1 MDMNLSNTLLA
12 GDPRLVDHIVGQ
24 VKSQGIFDQC
34 RKECI
39 ADVDTKPA
47 YQNLQNRVEGSV
59 NSFLRS
65 QTWKP
70 DLNKNQLRETLRKHI
85 HDAAFLEVGVERIVD
100 QVVNPKIYSVFRPQ
114 IEDVVYKF
122 LGLERPRQR
131 EKNGP
136 CALKD
141 LLPKDLDPISPES
154 DRNSLKD
161 ESLESIDLNDQHLNG
176 RGEMLSESKSQ
187 LANVEMK
194 HVDDIKKEEITKIEN
209 VKVEELKRIDEIK
222 VEVIE
227 RMEETEEIKNGQDLD
242 ENSMEFEKPLTKTAS
257 TSNLNISFRSDDKT
271 EEEEESPQFEP
282 IDIMN
287 LNESNLSND
296 SHLSGISEL
305 TSHRSRSP
313 DYSNEFSRDHFDL
326 SNHDQDSQ
334 LSKVSSNSR
343 LSIVTD
349 FGSSNQASSHFPI
362 ANEDSKDKS
371 RDNFRA
377 IRDVEEGKYKES
389 KFNFESIKSKAS
401 SQEKDSKS
409 LKSFSSRENSRDEA
423 DSLRE
428 KSESK
433 DGKDRNESFKSKIPK
448 IKSESRDS
456 KRHRDR
462 DRDRKKQSSSS
473 SSSRHSKSS
482 ANDRDQSREG
492 SEKTKL
498 KEEKTKEKEEKKVKD
513 ERKEKEDRKEKDEK
527 KDSERRDSEK
537 QEMVQDIFKDLKDI
551 YKEKIRELRE
561 KKELTEKEKLN
572 KDSKTKDSKEKR
584 DSSRDKKDHKKDHR
598 TSKSSDRHEK
608 SSRKSNE
615 SKDKDKKRDDHR
627 SSKDSKSRSSRS
639 EKESRAKRDGKSEKS
654 ESRKDSKSESQ
665 SKEKKQREEKK
676 KSKDD
681 HSSLRKN
688 SNDRRSTDRDGSNG
702 SNSKSSQKTTSTEKS
717 TTTLTKETNKTNSG
731 GDTSD
736 GIEDSQGNTSKLAT
750 TEFETQDP
758 GSNSTSGE
766 DIQLVWSENSSKT
779 DNSNADTNALNEA
792 VLPLKKR
799 PFPEDS
805 SSPSPTSSTEKV
817 KKPKFAKNFNEAKK
831 LMKIRRR
838 MEKQNPDQDEVKVI
852 KSEVQKLKVEESG
865 KESLS
870 NSPLPEEDITKVPD
884 EERVQ
889 IIQVP
894 DEECEEPYSEEI
906 NSLTLEETS
915 MIILEGQILR
925 ESHKKESKLS
935 LMERSIRQS
944 LDEMMSDQKL
954 AENAERNIERE
965 SLTNLREDASQKENV
980 SSEKDVETVKEE
992 CILSENDKKDDIF
1005 SDKKSL
1011 EDEAEENLNLEKLEK
1026 VDEKLKDIP
1035 EEEIVEF
1042 PNQQGAKLESEEKI
1056 QPKNETSNETLS
1068 PKMELRVSMGI
1079 KQTTEDLMRNL
1090 LIEKL
1095 ALSEKCSP
1103 EIRKESNKSP
1113 NNETVSEN
1121 NLEVMKEDLS
1131 KSKEHIEDDEKYKE
1145 KDHRAI
1151 SPVEEDCLYLEP
1163 DNERAKRF
1171 ARFLESFEKKLNVDK
1186 DMKSFGEN
1194 SHEKSE
1200 PKSMAPPQLKRKL
1213 SSSPLSDILLQNAN
1227 NNNDGI
1233 KEGDTEAHHEKG
1245 EHGLKRRKLGRPKKQ
1260 RPSLSSF
1267 NPPGLLNGENFVM
1280 PLSPESDVSAS
1291 SEKTSGQPIKE
1302 EKSRTR
1308 NNQRYSSDDLYKPRP
1323 LFSSSSRRNRRS
1335 NQA

>member
-1 MDMNLSNTLLA
+1 MFL
-12 GDPRLVDHIVGQ
+12 Q
-24 VKSQGIFDQC
+24 
-34 RKECI
+34 
-39 ADVDTKPA
+39 PA

-122 LGLERPRQR
+122 LGLERPRPR

-161 ESLESIDLNDQHLNG
+161 ESLESIDMNDQHLNG
-176 RGEMLSESKSQ
+176 RREILSESKSQ
-187 LANVEMK
+187 FANEDMKAVE
-194 HVDDIKKEEITKIEN
+194 DIKKEEGTKIEN
-209 VKVEELKRIDEIK
+209 VKIEDLIKYDEIK
-222 VEVIE
+222 VEVTE
-227 RMEETEEIKNGQDLD
+227 TMEETEEMKNGQDLD
-242 ENSMEFEKPLTKTAS
+242 ENSMEFEKPLTNTAS
-257 TSNLNISFRSDDKT
+257 TSNLNISFKSDDKT

-377 IRDVEEGKYKES
+377 IRDVEEGKYKER
-389 KFNFESIKSKAS
+389 KFNFESIKNKSS
-401 SQEKDSKS
+401 SQEKDLKS

-423 DSLRE
+423 DSLKE
-428 KSESK
+428 KNESK

-448 IKSESRDS
+448 NKTESRDS
-456 KRHRDR
+456 RRHR

-473 SSSRHSKSS
+473 SSRHSKSS
-482 ANDRDQSREG
+482 TNDRDQSRDG

-498 KEEKTKEKEEKKVKD
+498 KEEKPKEKEEKRVKD
-513 ERKEKEDRKEKDEK
+513 ERKEKDDRKEKDEK
-527 KDSERRDSEK
+527 KDLEKKDPEKKDPEKKDSEK
-537 QEMVQDIFKDLKDI
+537 KDAEKQEILQDIFKDLKDI

-584 DSSRDKKDHKKDHR
+584 DSSRDKKEHKKDHR

-615 SKDKDKKRDDHR
+615 SKDKDRKRDDHR
-627 SSKDSKSRSSRS
+627 TSKESKSRSSRS
-639 EKESRAKRDGKSEKS
+639 EKEPRAKREGKSERS
-654 ESRKDSKSESQ
+654 ESRKDTKSESQ

-676 KSKDD
+676 KTKDD

-702 SNSKSSQKTTSTEKS
+702 SNSKSSQKTTSTGKS

-736 GIEDSQGNTSKLAT
+736 GIEDSQGNNSKLAT
-750 TEFETQDP
+750 SEFKTQEP
-758 GSNSTSGE
+758 RTNSSSG
-766 DIQLVWSENSSKT
+766 DIQHVCPENSSKT
-779 DNSNADTNALNEA
+779 DNLNSDTNALNEA

-805 SSPSPTSSTEKV
+805 SSLSPSSSAEKV
-817 KKPKFAKNFNEAKK
+817 KKPKFAKNFHEARK

-838 MEKQNPDQDEVKVI
+838 MEKQNSDQDEVKVN
-852 KSEVQKLKVEESG
+852 KSEVEKFKVEVTVNG
-865 KESLS
+865 SLS

-889 IIQVP
+889 IIQVL
-894 DEECEEPYSEEI
+894 DEECEEPYSEEMP
-906 NSLTLEETS
+906 SLTLEETS
-915 MIILEGQILR
+915 MIILEGQVLGQ
-925 ESHKKESKLS
+925 SQQKESKLS

-954 AENAERNIERE
+954 AESAERNIERE
-965 SLTNLREDASQKENV
+965 TPTNLREDASQIENV
-980 SSEKDVETVKEE
+980 SSEKDIETVKKT
-992 CILSENDKKDDIF
+992 CILSENDKKGDIS
-1005 SDKKSL
+1005 SDEKSL
-1011 EDEAEENLNLEKLEK
+1011 EDEADENLNLEKLEK
-1026 VDEKLKDIP
+1026 GDGKFKDIP
-1035 EEEIVEF
+1035 EGEESVEF
-1042 PNQQGAKLESEEKI
+1042 LNQQGTNVESEEKEDP
-1056 QPKNETSNETLS
+1056 QNKNFNEAPS

-1079 KQTTEDLMRNL
+1079 KKSTEDLMRHL
-1090 LIEKL
+1090 QIENSL
-1095 ALSEKCSP
+1095 SSEKFSQEISKKSNRSP
-1103 EIRKESNKSP
+1103 DKEK
-1113 NNETVSEN
+1113 VVEN
-1121 NLEVMKEDLS
+1121 NLEVTKVVLS
-1131 KSKEHIEDDEKYKE
+1131 KNKEHTEDDEEYKE
-1145 KDHRAI
+1145 KDYRAL

-1163 DNERAKRF
+1163 DNERAWRF
-1171 ARFLESFEKKLNVDK
+1171 ARFLESFEKKLNLDQE
-1186 DMKSFGEN
+1186 MKSFGEN
-1194 SHEKSE
+1194 PKEKSE
-1200 PKSMAPPQLKRKL
+1200 RKSMAPPQLKRKL

-1233 KEGDTEAHHEKG
+1233 KEGETEAHHEKE

-1302 EKSRTR
+1302 EKR
-1308 NNQRYSSDDLYKPRP
+1308 
-1323 LFSSSSRRNRRS
+1323 
-1335 NQA
+1335 